1 MPITSKKGQ
10 SITLTADSRLHKIGS
25 PVVLFDGVCNLCNN
39 AVQFILR
46 NDKRKVFYFS
56 SLQSNFGKQ
65 FMADSGL
72 SGHFPDSVIL
82 YDNGQIYVRSDAIIR
97 IAEILGGFYSLAVVF
112 RIIPKSMR
120 DSIYNFIANHR
131 YSWFGKR
138 ESCMIPDPGLSDRF
152 MP

>member
-46 NDKRKVFYFS
+46 NDKRKVFCFS

-65 FMADSGL
+65 FITDSGL
-72 SGHFPDSVIL
+72 SVHFSESVIL
-82 YDNGQIYVRSDAIIR
+82 YDNERIYVRSDAIIR

-112 RIIPKSMR
+112 RVIPKSMR

-131 YSWFGKR
+131 YRWFGKK

-152 MP
+152 IS